1 MSETVYNRIIS
12 DICQILKEVLNTAG
26 RDGRGPLGQGA
37 FTGRG
42 MGICEGARQAR
53 LPFGRGCGQG
63 LGRRGR
69 NGYGLGGEGVA
80 ATDKDLLKEERELLK
95 QRMDQID
102 QALED

>member
-1 MSETVYNRIIS
+1 M
-12 DICQILKEVLNTAG
+12 AG
-26 RDGRGPLGQGA
+26 RDGSGPLGQGA

-69 NGYGLGGEGVA
+69 NGYGLGVVGVG
-80 ATDKDLLKEERELLK
+80 ATVSNKDLLKEERELLK